1 MNNNE
6 KVERAKGLIDLI
18 NEYDSD
24 KLDKSERKEI
34 LEKIN
39 KIYGFDL
46 FVGSGY
52 MDIMEYFSDIYYS
65 FPSYDE
71 KKSFINWMNYF
82 NEDVICNITR
92 DVYGDEHL
100 INNSSNNPDETEF
113 EFRQSWRCSQK
124 IDSTMAKISEDFS
137 KLTDQYVDEKTK
149 ISNNEYVMDEGGNL
163 VSKQTLLQK
172 GNRALIYESMRLEEK
187 KELYNNLAEK
197 YKLKSELNELC
208 QNYLFIKN
216 RKTLTALEDLYL
228 SRIKEIEKKISNR
241 DYGKDKAEN
250 ENKNEIISF
259 CNKTVND
266 YRTHFGQVNDK
277 QVNEKMK
284 NHYSRLLDQ
293 DEFAL
298 ESLNEELTQK
308 ESNSNEKNNDKK
320 TNDLPINNEQRL
332 EKVKSVVQNT
342 SDKMSLESLKKRLE
356 HYKKFNEQ
364 EKIKEYEDKIREI
377 QSETTNNKQSEIDNQ
392 INALKDQ
399 IKTNDEKFDMFLKQY
414 KAGSEKYDFDGD
426 ESTKVGYQN
435 VRKYVYSIEEN
446 KANIKEWECELEILK
461 LREQKD
467 NINLSK
473 EKEELIECISRD
485 KEMLKEDLKSVCN
498 KYAVFEVHMGIIP
511 IEERRRIFSKDFSED
526 EQNALY
532 EEILNYC
539 TINLDEPSVHM

>member
-6 KVERAKGLIDLI
+6 KVERAKELIDLI
-18 NEYDSD
+18 NEYDSGLLV
-24 KLDKSERKEI
+24 KPEREEI

-46 FVGSGY
+46 FSLSGY
-52 MDIMEYFSDIYYS
+52 RNIMKYFSDVYYS
-65 FPSYDE
+65 IPSYD
-71 KKSFINWMNYF
+71 KKKTFIDWMNYF
-82 NEDVICNITR
+82 TDDVICNMTK
-92 DVYGDEHL
+92 DAFGVESALND
-100 INNSSNNPDETEF
+100 SNNGDH
-113 EFRQSWRCSQK
+113 QYWRYNQK

-137 KLTDQYVDEKTK
+137 KLTDQYVDEKNK
-149 ISNNEYVMDEGGNL
+149 ISNNEYVMDGNL
-163 VSKQTLLQK
+163 VSKSNLFFK
-172 GNRALIYESMRLEEK
+172 GNEALINENKKLEEQ
-187 KELYNNLAEK
+187 KENYNNLSEK
-197 YKLKSELNELC
+197 YKLKSELNELY
-208 QNYLFIKN
+208 QSYQIIKGL
-216 RKTLTALEDLYL
+216 KTLTALEDLYL
-228 SRIKEIEKKISNR
+228 SKIKEIEEKISKG
-241 DYGKDKAEN
+241 DYGKNKAEN
-250 ENKNEIISF
+250 EKKNEIISL
-259 CNKTVND
+259 CNKTVTD
-266 YRTHFGQVNDK
+266 WRAHFAQVNDE

-298 ESLNEELTQK
+298 KSFNEELTQK

-342 SDKMSLESLKKRLE
+342 SDKMSLESLKKMLE
-356 HYKKFNEQ
+356 YYKKFNEQ

-399 IKTNDEKFDMFLKQY
+399 IKTNDEKFEIFKKQFN
-414 KAGSEKYDFDGD
+414 AGREKYDFGGN
-426 ESTKVGYQN
+426 EPAKRGYQV
-435 VRKYVYSIEEN
+435 VRNYVNIVEQIKAAIEEY
-446 KANIKEWECELEILK
+446 ECELEILK

-473 EKEELIECISRD
+473 EKEELIGSISSN
-485 KEMLKEDLKSVCN
+485 KESLKKYLEVVCN
-498 KYAVFEVHMGIIP
+498 KYISFEVHAGIISS
-511 IEERRRIFSKDFSED
+511 EERYRIYGKFTED

>member
-6 KVERAKGLIDLI
+6 KVERAKRLIDLI

-24 KLDKSERKEI
+24 RLDKSEREEI

-46 FVGSGY
+46 FHYSGY
-52 MDIMEYFSDIYYS
+52 MDIMEYFSDVYYS
-65 FPSYDE
+65 IPSYD
-71 KKSFINWMNYF
+71 KKKTFIDWMNYF
-82 NEDVICNITR
+82 TDDVICNMTK
-92 DVYGDEHL
+92 DAFGVESALND
-100 INNSSNNPDETEF
+100 SNNGDH
-113 EFRQSWRCSQK
+113 QYWRYDQK

-149 ISNNEYVMDEGGNL
+149 ISTNEYVMDGNGNL
-163 VSKQTLLQK
+163 VSKENLFLK
-172 GNRALIYESMRLEEK
+172 GNEALINENKKLEEQ
-187 KELYNNLAEK
+187 KETYNNLSEK
-197 YKLKSELNELC
+197 YKLKSELNELY
-208 QNYLFIKN
+208 QSYRIIKDL
-216 RKTLTALEDLYL
+216 KTLTALEDLYL
-228 SRIKEIEKKISNR
+228 SKIKEIEEKISKG
-241 DYGKDKAEN
+241 DYGKNKAEN
-250 ENKNEIISF
+250 EKKNEIISL
-259 CNKTVND
+259 CNKTITD
-266 YRTHFGQVNDK
+266 WRAHFTQTIDT

-332 EKVKSVVQNT
+332 EEIKSVVQNT
-342 SDKMSLESLKKRLE
+342 SDKMSLESLKKMLE

-399 IKTNDEKFDMFLKQY
+399 IKINDEKFNMFLKQY

-426 ESTKVGYQN
+426 ESAKVGYQN
-435 VRKYVYSIEEN
+435 VRKYVYSVEEN
-446 KANIKEWECELEILK
+446 KANIKENECELEILK

-485 KEMLKEDLKSVCN
+485 KEMLKEDLKAVCN

>member
-6 KVERAKGLIDLI
+6 KVERAKELIDLI
-18 NEYDSD
+18 NEYDSGLLV
-24 KLDKSERKEI
+24 KPEREEI

-46 FVGSGY
+46 FSFSGY
-52 MDIMEYFSDIYYS
+52 RNIMKYFSDVYYS
-65 FPSYDE
+65 IPSYD
-71 KKSFINWMNYF
+71 KKKTFIDWMNYF
-82 NEDVICNITR
+82 TDDVICNMTK
-92 DVYGDEHL
+92 DAFGVESALND
-100 INNSSNNPDETEF
+100 SNNGDH
-113 EFRQSWRCSQK
+113 QYWRYNQK

-149 ISNNEYVMDEGGNL
+149 ISNNEYVMDGNGNL
-163 VSKQTLLQK
+163 VSKSNLFFK
-172 GNRALIYESMRLEEK
+172 GNEALINKNKKLEEQ
-187 KELYNNLAEK
+187 KENYNNLSEK
-197 YKLKSELNELC
+197 YKLKSELNELY
-208 QNYLFIKN
+208 QSYQIIKGL
-216 RKTLTALEDLYL
+216 KTLTALEDLYL
-228 SRIKEIEKKISNR
+228 SKIKEIEEKISKG
-241 DYGKDKAEN
+241 DYGKNKAEN
-250 ENKNEIISF
+250 EKKNEIISL
-259 CNKTVND
+259 CNKTVTDWRAHFAQAND
-266 YRTHFGQVNDK
+266 E

-284 NHYSRLLDQ
+284 NHHSRLLEH

-342 SDKMSLESLKKRLE
+342 SDKMRLESLKKMLE

-392 INALKDQ
+392 INALNDQ

-426 ESTKVGYQN
+426 ESAKVGYQN
-435 VRKYVYSIEEN
+435 VRKYVYSVEEN
-446 KANIKEWECELEILK
+446 KANIKENECELEILK

-511 IEERRRIFSKDFSED
+511 IEERQRIFSKDFSED

>member
-6 KVERAKGLIDLI
+6 KVERAKELIDLI
-18 NEYDSD
+18 NEYDSGLLV
-24 KLDKSERKEI
+24 KPEREEI

-46 FVGSGY
+46 FSFSGY
-52 MDIMEYFSDIYYS
+52 RNIMKYFSDVYYS
-65 FPSYDE
+65 ISSYD
-71 KKSFINWMNYF
+71 KKKTFIDWMNYF
-82 NEDVICNITR
+82 TDDVICNMTK
-92 DVYGDEHL
+92 DAFGVESALND
-100 INNSSNNPDETEF
+100 SNNGDH
-113 EFRQSWRCSQK
+113 QYWRYNQK

-149 ISNNEYVMDEGGNL
+149 ISNNEYVMDGNGNL
-163 VSKQTLLQK
+163 VSKSNLFFK
-172 GNRALIYESMRLEEK
+172 GNEALINKNKKLEEQ
-187 KELYNNLAEK
+187 KENYNNLSEK
-197 YKLKSELNELC
+197 YKLKSELNELY
-208 QNYLFIKN
+208 QSYQIIKGL
-216 RKTLTALEDLYL
+216 KTLTALEDLYL
-228 SRIKEIEKKISNR
+228 SKIKEIEEKISKG
-241 DYGKDKAEN
+241 DYGKNKAEN
-250 ENKNEIISF
+250 EKKNEIISL
-259 CNKTVND
+259 CNKTVTDWRAHFAQAND
-266 YRTHFGQVNDK
+266 E

-284 NHYSRLLDQ
+284 NHHSRLLEQ

-342 SDKMSLESLKKRLE
+342 SDKMRLESLKKMLE

-392 INALKDQ
+392 INALNDQ

-426 ESTKVGYQN
+426 ESAKVGYQN
-435 VRKYVYSIEEN
+435 VRKYVYSVEEN
-446 KANIKEWECELEILK
+446 KANIKENECELEILK

-511 IEERRRIFSKDFSED
+511 IEERQRIFSKDFSED